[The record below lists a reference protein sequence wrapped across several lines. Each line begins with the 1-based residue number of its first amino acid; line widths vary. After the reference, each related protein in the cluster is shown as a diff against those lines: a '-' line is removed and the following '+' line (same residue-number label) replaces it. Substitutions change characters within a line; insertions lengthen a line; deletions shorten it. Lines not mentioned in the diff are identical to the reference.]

1 VAITVLIDKPPL
13 YWYILTV
20 VAVQYDIRG
29 RTASAIGASVER
41 AIRQGR
47 LAAGDPLPTVRA
59 LAGKLR
65 VSPAT
70 VMAAYQGLRRR
81 GLLVA
86 HGRGGTRVSGRP
98 PLATRAALALPPDVH
113 NFVDGNPDPS
123 LLPPLERALAA
134 VDPRPRLYTERG
146 ADPALLAIAA
156 RQLAADGLPNGSMCV
171 VGGALDGIE
180 RALQAHL
187 RPGDRVALEDPGY
200 HAVVDLAHAI
210 GLTIE
215 PMRVDEH
222 GPVPNEMERVLR
234 RPVQACIVTPR
245 AQNPTGAALTPSR
258 VAELRRVL
266 ARHPDTLVIED
277 DHAGPVAG
285 SPAYTLCEPGRQR
298 FAIVRSVS
306 KSLGP
311 DLRVAVMSGDPTTIA
326 RVEGRQLIGAG
337 WVSRVLQSLVIHLWS
352 DAGTARLL
360 QRAET
365 TYTRRREGLLR
376 ALAAHGI
383 AAIGRSGMNVWIP
396 VPEEVTAV
404 RHLLDSGFAV
414 SAGERFRLATPP
426 AIRVTTAT
434 IEPAAANA
442 LAAALA
448 ELLAPSRR
456 TRSA

>member
-1 VAITVLIDKPPL
+1 
-13 YWYILTV
+13 V
-20 VAVQYDIRG
+20 VAQYDIRG
-29 RTASAIGASVER
+29 RTATTISASIEA
-41 AIRQGR
+41 AIQQGGF
-47 LAAGDPLPTVRA
+47 AAGDQLPTVRA
-59 LAGKLR
+59 LSARLR

-70 VMAAYQGLRRR
+70 VMAAYHGLRRR

-86 HGRGGTRVSGRP
+86 HGRGGTSVSGRP
-98 PLATRAALALPPDVH
+98 PLTTRAALPLPAGVR
-113 NFVDGNPDPS
+113 NLVDGNPDPA
-123 LLPPLERALAA
+123 LLPRLDRALAA

-156 RQLAADGLPNGSMCV
+156 RQFTADGIPAPALCV

-200 HAVVDLAHAI
+200 HAVVDLAHAL

-222 GPVPNEMERVLR
+222 GPMPEDMERVLR
-234 RPVQACIVTPR
+234 RSVQACIVTPR
-245 AQNPTGAALTPSR
+245 AQNPTGAALDTPR
-258 VAELRRVL
+258 VAELRRIL
-266 ARHPDTLVIED
+266 ARHPGTLILED

-285 SPAYTLCEPGRQR
+285 SPARTLCDAGRRR

-311 DLRVAVMSGDPTTIA
+311 DLRLAVMSGDATTIA

-337 WVSRVLQSLVIHLWS
+337 WVSRTLQSLVIHLWS
-352 DAGTARLL
+352 DPSTTRLL
-360 QRAET
+360 RRAEA
-365 TYTRRREGLLR
+365 TYTRRRQAVLR
-376 ALAAHGI
+376 ALGAHGI
-383 AAIGRSGMNVWIP
+383 AAVGRSGMNVWVP

-404 RHLLDSGFAV
+404 QRLLDAGFAV
-414 SAGERFRLATPP
+414 SAGERFRIASAP
-426 AIRVTTAT
+426 AIRITTAT
-434 IEPAAANA
+434 IEPAEAEGV
-442 LAAALA
+442 AAAIA
-448 ELLAPSRR
+448 DVLAPSRR